1 MSEGRT
7 NKSTVYV
14 GGLADD
20 VDESMLI
27 EVFSTFA
34 VDANCHVMVGLYT
47 GDIMEV
53 QLPTGENRTFS
64 HAPQERRHPEP
75 TGNGRH
81 RGFAFITF
89 GTALE
94 AQDAIDNMDLNEL
107 RGRVLKVNT
116 ARPMKGPA
124 AGQGNRAIWESE
136 DWLKAHGTQAAGKI
150 ATVDQDAEGAD
161 LAAPAVQE
169 DAAEAEEM
177 QE

>member
-7 NKSTVYV
+7 SKSTVYV

-20 VDESMLI
+20 VDENILI
-27 EVFSTFA
+27 EVFSTF
-34 VDANCHVMVGLYT
+34 

-53 QLPTGENRTFS
+53 QLPTSENRTFS
-64 HAPQERRHPEP
+64 HGPPERVKPEP
-75 TGNGRH
+75 TNNGRH

-89 GTALE
+89 GTALD

-107 RGRVLKVNT
+107 RGKVLKVNT

-150 ATVDQDAEGAD
+150 AVDEDDAGGAGPAAAATEDGAD
-161 LAAPAVQE
+161 A
-169 DAAEAEEM
+169 DDM